1 MKQPTKRSVNFNAAS
16 PSWQTDFNLN
26 DLPNLTPSF
35 PEQDG
40 DLVFG

>member
-1 MKQPTKRSVNFNAAS
+1 MKQPTKKTVNFNSAN
-16 PSWQTDFNLN
+16 PSYTDDFNLN